1 MYMYKPNAENFLQ
14 VINILVPYENQTR
27 NRAVVNIIVS
37 DMQTTIAY
45 NFTVL

>member
-1 MYMYKPNAENFLQ
+1 MHKPNEENFLQ

-27 NRAVVNIIVS
+27 DRAVVNIIVS